1 MARFEIGAKRV
12 VKDGPYTPGALGKEL
27 SLKQV
32 LKWPVDGLT
41 LRVAGGD
48 GRVAASGGGD
58 QAHYEEQLET
68 IIDLLHTL
76 LAVLEPQMPEAGRR
90 GVAVGARPEA
100 YDVGEIYGL
109 TPREEE
115 VLVEMIDG
123 KSNRQIAATLTV
135 SVSTIKS
142 HVSNILAKMGAES
155 RTEAAA
161 LALQQQN
168 EIDCGR
174 LFCGDTRPDCLRQPG
189 RSGWNL

>member
-1 MARFEIGAKRV
+1 MNAERTAKCGLCVSGELSR
-12 VKDGPYTPGALGKEL
+12 GL

-41 LRVAGGD
+41 LRVADRNGHLTASGD
-48 GRVAASGGGD
+48 GN
-58 QAHYEEQLET
+58 QARCEEQLAT
-68 IIDLLHTL
+68 IIDLLQTL
-76 LAVLEPQMPEAGRR
+76 LAILGTQAPRAGRR
-90 GVAVGARPEA
+90 GIAVEARLEA
-100 YDVGEIYGL
+100 YGVDQVYGL
-109 TPREEE
+109 TPREKE

-123 KSNRQIAATLTV
+123 KSNRQIAAALTV
-135 SVSTIKS
+135 TVSTVKS

-174 LFCGDTRPDCLRQPG
+174 LFCGDTRPDCLRQLG
-189 RSGWNL
+189 R

>member
-1 MARFEIGAKRV
+1 MDGEGTAKCGLCVSGELSR
-12 VKDGPYTPGALGKEL
+12 EL

-41 LRVAGGD
+41 LRVAGQD
-48 GRVAASGGGD
+48 GQWTASGEGN
-58 QAHYEEQLET
+58 QARCEEQLKT
-68 IIDLLHTL
+68 IIDLLQTL
-76 LAVLEPQMPEAGRR
+76 LAVLGPRAPRR
-90 GVAVGARPEA
+90 GLKKVTVEGHLEA
-100 YDVGEIYGL
+100 YGVGELYGL

-123 KSNRQIAATLTV
+123 KSNRQIAAALTV

-142 HVSNILAKMGAES
+142 HVSNILGKMGAES

-174 LFCGDTRPDCLRQPG
+174 LFCGDRRPDCLRQVG
-189 RSGWNL
+189 R

>member
-1 MARFEIGAKRV
+1 MA
-12 VKDGPYTPGALGKEL
+12 KDGPYIPGALGKEL

-41 LRVAGGD
+41 LRVAGREGP
-48 GRVAASGGGD
+48 VTASGEGN
-58 QAHYEEQLET
+58 QARYDEQLET
-68 IIDLLHTL
+68 IIDLLQML
-76 LAVLEPQMPEAGRR
+76 LAILGPQMAEAGRR
-90 GVAVGARPEA
+90 GVAARARPEA

-123 KSNRQIAATLTV
+123 KSNRQIAAALTV
-135 SVSTIKS
+135 SVSTVKA

-161 LALQQQN
+161 LALRQKN
-168 EIDCGR
+168 KIDCGH
-174 LFCGDTRPDCLRQPG
+174 LFCGDTRPDCLRQLG
-189 RSGWNL
+189 R